1 MNALLLVVTVVIAAI
16 LFAGL
21 YLTFRAFRALDHPR
35 IDVNP
40 VIVRV
45 SHHDAATT
53 SQLKHFFEGKACA
66 ACGRSIQPTHAGDL
80 RPGLL
85 NLTTHAAMAW
95 NDIPP
100 RNLSATLEAHAP
112 ICSNCL
118 LLETFRRQ
126 HPELIVDRHRTFG
139 SDRLA

>member
-1 MNALLLVVTVVIAAI
+1 MSALLLVVVVITAAA
-16 LFAGL
+16 LLGGVF
-21 YLTFRAFRALDHPR
+21 LTFRAFRALDHPR
-35 IDVNP
+35 ISVNP
-40 VIVRV
+40 AIVRG

-53 SQLKHFFEGKACA
+53 AQLRHFFEGKACA
-66 ACGRSIQPTHAGDL
+66 ACGRSIQPMHAGDL

-85 NLTTHAAMAW
+85 NPATHEAMAW

-100 RNLSATLEAHAP
+100 ANLSTTLASHAP

-126 HPELIVDRHRTFG
+126 HPELIVDRHRAFG
-139 SDRLA
+139 SDRPA